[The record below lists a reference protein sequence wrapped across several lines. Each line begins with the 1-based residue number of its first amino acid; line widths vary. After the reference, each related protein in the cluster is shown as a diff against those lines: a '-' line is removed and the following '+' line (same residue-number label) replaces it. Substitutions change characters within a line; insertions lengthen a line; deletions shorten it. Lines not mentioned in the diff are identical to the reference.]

1 MHVGVG
7 LCVKYKIQIQEYNN
21 KCNSEGTVHVGMS
34 MCMYIVQI
42 QIHKYNDKYKSA
54 GTVHVRRCAHH
65 MASPPF
71 ALHKMKK
78 TFDSFEVSENIL
90 QKDSSPHA
98 REGRVE
104 LFWRRS
110 SFLLRVL
117 AIYYGHLELAANRPK
132 CT

>member
-1 MHVGVG
+1 MIGVCVTVRPDDVQVAQNLMDDFRTITG
-7 LCVKYKIQIQEYNN
+7 LGKNGGK
-21 KCNSEGTVHVGMS
+21 KGDRWPG
-34 MCMYIVQI
+34 
-42 QIHKYNDKYKSA
+42 A

-65 MASPPF
+65 MASPTF

-117 AIYYGHLELAANRPK
+117 AIYYGHLELAANR